1 MLLKVIHL
9 NPRLLHR
16 IKRCFFHCQAP
27 KKTPNIVYFLM
38 FYFTI
43 VWCYDPCWMS
53 NILFI
58 NSHKTPAVSPLAAN
72 EVEVDS
78 LEQRRLIACERCNN
92 TRLQKLSLVLRQTTV
107 AKLKCWWLNRTIHY
121 HLWFSCLSESVKV
134 KVLRS
139 VLKGALCP
147 KPKAKSVTESLFRN
161 LAMVWEF
168 LSRRNKPIS

>member
-1 MLLKVIHL
+1 MLFSLSSPEK
-9 NPRLLHR
+9 N
-16 IKRCFFHCQAP
+16 IKYCLFFNVLFHDS
-27 KKTPNIVYFLM
+27 LM
-38 FYFTI
+38 LWSMLD
-43 VWCYDPCWMS
+43 V

-107 AKLKCWWLNRTIHY
+107 AKLKCWWLIRTIHY

-139 VLKGALCP
+139 VFKGALCP